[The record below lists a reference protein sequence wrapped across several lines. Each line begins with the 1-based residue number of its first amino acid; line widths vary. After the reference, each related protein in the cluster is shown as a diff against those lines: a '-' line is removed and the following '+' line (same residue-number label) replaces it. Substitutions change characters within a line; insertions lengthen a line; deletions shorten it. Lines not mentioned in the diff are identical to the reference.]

1 MVQLPFAF
9 VLIAKAHL
17 QFQATGHSQLLIL
30 SFPKRYSSLSLEQFI
45 VVCSVMWP
53 LNGSKAGGDLV
64 FIKTS
69 LFLLCETSC
78 SYAN

>member
-30 SFPKRYSSLSLEQFI
+30 SFPKTYSSLSFI

-64 FIKTS
+64 FMKTL

>member
-30 SFPKRYSSLSLEQFI
+30 SFPKTYSSLSFI

-64 FIKTS
+64 FMKTS